1 MKPLASPSEKVIT
14 WTTSQVVLATVFVV
28 CVFLTFWLLYRLSF
42 LIFLLFVAIVI
53 GTALRPMVEWLQ
65 RRGVSRMVGT
75 IIIYILLASIMIGF
89 LALIFPV
96 IAEQAT
102 QLSQNLPQYYGEIR
116 RALVNSNNRLLQN
129 IAFRMPENLS
139 LLLVTNPNTG
149 EGLLTQVTQT
159 VFYANVA
166 VRGILSVL
174 AVFLLAYYW
183 TQESSQIIR
192 ALIRLV
198 PLHRRNET
206 QEFLQLAERKIGGYV
221 RGQGILCLV
230 VGAAAFIFYSLIG
243 LPYTLVLATFAGLM
257 EMVPVFGP
265 ALGAIPAL
273 LAALSTDPSKAIWVL
288 VATGLI
294 QMMENLWLVPRIMK
308 NSMGVNPIIILLSLV
323 AFGSVFGFAG
333 AVLALPLAAIIQL
346 TLDRILISADD
357 SNNSIPD
364 KEADVPSMLDE
375 SKRLMQILDGSSNHN
390 NKDPVLADISEADR
404 LEIQAITQELDV
416 VLQELKNQ
424 GEMII

>member
-1 MKPLASPSEKVIT
+1 MKPASSSEKIIT
-14 WTTSQVVLATVFVV
+14 WTTSQVALATVFVV
-28 CVFLTFWLLYRLSF
+28 CVFLIFWLLYRLGF

-53 GTALRPMVEWLQ
+53 GTALRPFVEGLQ

-75 IIIYILLASIMIGF
+75 IIIYILLASLILGF
-89 LALIFPV
+89 LALIFPLV
-96 IAEQAT
+96 GDQAT
-102 QLSQNLPQYYGEIR
+102 QLSQNLPQYYDEIR

-129 IAFRMPENLS
+129 VAFRLPEDLS
-139 LLLVTNPNTG
+139 LLAVTNSSNTG
-149 EGLLTQVTQT
+149 DELLTQVTQT

-166 VRGILSVL
+166 VKGILSIL

-183 TQESSQIIR
+183 TQESAQIVR
-192 ALIRLV
+192 AVVRLV
-198 PLHRRNET
+198 PLHRRKET
-206 QEFLQLAERKIGGYV
+206 QEFLLLAERKIGGYV

-230 VGAAAFIFYSLIG
+230 VGVAAFVFYSLIG
-243 LPYTLVLATFAGLM
+243 LPYTLVLAIFAGLM

-288 VATGLI
+288 VVTGVI

-323 AFGSVFGFAG
+323 AFGTVFGFAG

-346 TLDRILISADD
+346 ILDRILISAENANDPTID
-357 SNNSIPD
+357 M
-364 KEADVPSMLDE
+364 EAHVPSMLDE
-375 SKRLMQILDGSSNHN
+375 SRRLLQILDGNSNN
-390 NKDPVLADISEADR
+390 NKDPVLGDISEEDR
-404 LEIQAITQELDV
+404 KEIHAITQELDM
-416 VLQELKNQ
+416 VLQELTTED
-424 GEMII
+424 EMI

>member
-1 MKPLASPSEKVIT
+1 MKPASSSEKIIT

-28 CVFLTFWLLYRLSF
+28 CVFLIFWLLYRLSF

-65 RRGVSRMVGT
+65 RRGVSRMAGV
-75 IIIYILLASIMIGF
+75 IIIYIVLAGLFIGF

-102 QLSQNLPQYYGEIR
+102 QLSQNLPQYYGEFR

-129 IAFRMPENLS
+129 IAFRIPENLS
-139 LLLVTNPNTG
+139 LQAAANLNTS
-149 EGLLTQVTQT
+149 EALLTQVSQT
-159 VFYANVA
+159 VFYSNVILK
-166 VRGILSVL
+166 GILSVL

-183 TQESSQIIR
+183 TQESAQIVR
-192 ALIRLV
+192 AIIRLV
-198 PLHRRNET
+198 PLHRRKET

-221 RGQGILCLV
+221 RGQGILCVV
-230 VGAAAFIFYSLIG
+230 VGIAAFVFYSLIG
-243 LPYTLVLATFAGLM
+243 LPYTLVLAIFAGLM
-257 EMVPVFGP
+257 EMIPVFGP

-288 VATGLI
+288 IVTGVI

-308 NSMGVNPIIILLSLV
+308 DSMGVHPIIILLSLV
-323 AFGSVFGFAG
+323 AFGTVFGFAG

-346 TLDRILISADD
+346 ILDRILISAEESSD
-357 SNNSIPD
+357 SSID
-364 KEADVPSMLDE
+364 KEAHVPSMLDE
-375 SKRLMQILDGSSNHN
+375 SRRLLQILDGNSNN
-390 NKDPVLADISEADR
+390 NKEPVLDDISEADR
-404 LEIQAITQELDV
+404 SEIRAITQELDM
-416 VLQELKNQ
+416 VLQELTT
-424 GEMII
+424 EDELI

>member
-1 MKPLASPSEKVIT
+1 MKPPASPSEKAIT

-28 CVFLTFWLLYRLSF
+28 CVFLIFWLLYRLSF

-65 RRGVSRMVGT
+65 RRGVSRMAGT
-75 IIIYILLASIMIGF
+75 IIIYILLASLVIGF
-89 LALIFPV
+89 LALIFPM
-96 IAEQAT
+96 IADQAT
-102 QLSQNLPQYYGEIR
+102 QLSQNLPHYYGEIR
-116 RALVNSNNRLLQN
+116 RVLANSNNRLLQN

-139 LLLVTNPNTG
+139 LLMVTNPNTG
-149 EGLLTQVTQT
+149 EELLTQVTQT

-166 VRGILSVL
+166 VRGLLSVL

-183 TQESSQIIR
+183 TQESAQILR

-206 QEFLQLAERKIGGYV
+206 QEFIQLAERKIGGYV

-230 VGAAAFIFYSLIG
+230 VGIAAFVFYSLIG
-243 LPYTLVLATFAGLM
+243 LPYTLVLAVFAGLM
-257 EMVPVFGP
+257 EMIPVFGP

-288 VATGLI
+288 VVTGLI

-323 AFGSVFGFAG
+323 AFGTVFGFAG

-346 TLDRILISADD
+346 ILDRILISADD
-357 SNNSIPD
+357 SNNSSSD
-364 KEADVPSMLDE
+364 KEADVTSMLDE
-375 SKRLMQILDGSSNHN
+375 SKRLMQILDGSSNN
-390 NKDPVLADISEADR
+390 NKDSVLGDIPEADQ
-404 LEIQAITQELDV
+404 LEIQAITQELDM

-424 GEMII
+424 DEMI